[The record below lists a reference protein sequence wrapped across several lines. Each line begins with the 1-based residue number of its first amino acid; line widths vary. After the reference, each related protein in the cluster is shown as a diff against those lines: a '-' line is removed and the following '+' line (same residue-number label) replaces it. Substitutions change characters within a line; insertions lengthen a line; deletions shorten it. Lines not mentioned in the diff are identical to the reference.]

1 MTLVDLKN
9 ALLAVTSRV
18 FHYTAPGETKNP
30 YIVWAEDGQADA
42 VWADGKMQEQVMTG
56 TIDLFTKTEYDPLFN
71 SIQMALNSI
80 DISYRLESIQYE
92 EDTKLIHYEWS
103 WELV

>member
-9 ALLAVTSRV
+9 ALLTATSRV
-18 FHYTAPGETKNP
+18 YHFSGNGATAP

-42 VWADGKMQEQVMTG
+42 VWADGKMQEQVITG

-71 SIQMALNSI
+71 AIQTALNGI

-103 WELV
+103 WGLA

>member
-9 ALLAVTSRV
+9 ALLAVSNKTYHFSGIGA
-18 FHYTAPGETKNP
+18 TPP

-71 SIQMALNSI
+71 AIQTALNGI